1 MGETILNLLFAL
13 IGVLRF
19 IIYIPF
25 QKVLA
30 MGVATP
36 IAMVTAAIQDD
47 VEDRGNTNPSS
58 FQRLTKRSPVNPL
71 TLPLKFAPLKLLPF
85 AALEAKGL
93 LTLKMAPTA
102 LKKAPI
108 VLKKGSLPIQK
119 AFKKAP
125 IVLKKG
131 SLPIQKV
138 LKTVPLELA
147 KGSLAVKKVIKTAPL
162 ALAKGSLPIKK
173 VLTKAAVVGGKCLF
187 LCGFLG

>member
-1 MGETILNLLFAL
+1 
-13 IGVLRF
+13 
-19 IIYIPF
+19 
-25 QKVLA
+25 

-36 IAMVTAAIQDD
+36 IAMVTAAIKDD
-47 VEDRGNTNPSS
+47 VEDGDNTIPSS
-58 FQRLTKRSPVNPL
+58 QRLTKRSPVNPL
-71 TLPLKFAPLKLLPF
+71 TLPLKFAPLKLMPF

-102 LKKAPI
+102 LKKAP
-108 VLKKGSLPIQK
+108 L
-119 AFKKAP
+119 
-125 IVLKKG
+125 VLKKG

-138 LKTVPLELA
+138 LKAVPLELA

-173 VLTKAAVVGGKCLF
+173 VVKTAPLALKKGSLPIKKVLTKAAVVGGKCLF